1 MRESIDYT
9 KALRVFEKFVKRNKI
24 YVENERGMMLRL
36 DKFSPKLYAEFI
48 QGFAKGGYAKR
59 FNKKNNSLGLGAS
72 GTTSPVAFRLKEEF
86 FEEYDRAFKKLYST
100 YEGDEDF
107 ITLYFEQTRQPIAK
121 LFKKKSGLGSVSEKI
136 GDFIDS

>member
-36 DKFSPKLYAEFI
+36 DKFSPKLYSEFV
-48 QGFAKGGYAKR
+48 QGFAKGGYAKK
-59 FNKKNNSLGLGAS
+59 FNKKNMNRGLGAS
-72 GTTSPVAFRLKEEF
+72 GVTSPIAFRLGEEH
-86 FEEYDRAFKKLYST
+86 FEEYDRVFKKLYSD
-100 YEGDEDF
+100 YDGDEDF
-107 ITLYFEQTRQPIAK
+107 ITLFFEQTRSPIAK

-136 GDFIDS
+136 GDFLDT